1 MKKTALILS
10 KIATAIA
17 ALFSLYLFVNAIHY
31 TFNMNLYYFEGISFM
46 TEGPDSRLKN
56 LIFIAL
62 SFIGAFV
69 LCKLLFLGCKDK
81 NSKNRRV
88 FIASIL
94 SSLIVLA
101 GLVYFVVKTH
111 IAVECDQYEVFICAL
126 DFAKGDFS
134 WVGDYYIQMYPQ
146 QLGLAFFE
154 SFFLHFT
161 QDWLIFQILN
171 AVFVAASIF
180 FICRVSHEAFENPYV
195 SFVTLLMT
203 LLCFPLYYYVSFVYG
218 DVFMIFASLFISWA
232 LIKYIK
238 TSKRSYGILMIA
250 AAVVMVPI
258 RKNSLVFLIAVAG
271 ELVIFSLLKK
281 KAAPLIMAALILVIP
296 YLSNEAIVK
305 GYEIRSGSKVEN
317 GMPAIN
323 WIAMGLY
330 PAINENCSVGVY
342 NMYNEIT
349 YFNANRDKKVSSQ
362 MSKDYI
368 NQRMSEFKADKKEAY
383 AFFRFKILEQWTEP
397 TFSSI
402 DSKVG
407 LHKYCWEEVKFSY
420 DFHTLN
426 TMSNIMNVL
435 QSFAYAFSFLFFA
448 VSTVRDKEN
457 RSIVLTIGFI
467 GGFLFS
473 ILWEASGRYA
483 FPYFMLLIPLAS
495 GAAGTV
501 MNLFEE
507 KVLSKIKKK
516 DGTTDGK
523 SC

>member
-10 KIATAIA
+10 KIATALA

-31 TFNMNLYYFEGISFM
+31 TFNMNLYYYEGISFM

-62 SFIGAFV
+62 SFVGAFV

-81 NSKNRRV
+81 NSKNKRV
-88 FIASIL
+88 LIASIA

-101 GLVYFVVKTH
+101 VLVYFVVKTH
-111 IAVECDQYEVFICAL
+111 ISVECDQYEVFIRAI
-126 DFAKGDFS
+126 DFAKGDLS
-134 WVGDYYIQMYPQ
+134 WVGDYYFQMYPQ

-161 QDWLIFQILN
+161 NDWLIFQILN
-171 AVFVAASIF
+171 AVFVAAGVF
-180 FICRVSHEAFENPYV
+180 FICRVSHEAFDNPYV
-195 SFVTLLMT
+195 SFVTLLTT

-218 DVFMIFASLFISWA
+218 DEFMIFASLFIAWA

-238 TSKRSYGILMIA
+238 TSKKLYAVLMIL

-258 RKNSLVFLIAVAG
+258 RKNSLVFLIAVSGAL
-271 ELVIFSLLKK
+271 LVFSLIKK
-281 KAAPLIMAALILVIP
+281 KWASLILAALVLIIP

-305 GYEIRSGSKVEN
+305 GYEIRSGYKVEN

-330 PAINENCSVGVY
+330 PAVNENCSVGVY

-362 MSKDYI
+362 MSRDYI
-368 NQRMSEFKADKKEAY
+368 NQRLGEFKADKKEAY
-383 AFFRFKILEQWTEP
+383 AFFRFKILEQWAEP

-402 DSKVG
+402 DSTVG

-420 DFHTLN
+420 DFHTLD
-426 TMSNIMNVL
+426 TMSRIMNIL
-435 QSFAYAFSFLFFA
+435 QSFVYAFAFLFFA
-448 VSTVRDKEN
+448 VATLRDEEN

-501 MNLFEE
+501 MDVIEG
-507 KVLSKIKKK
+507 KVLSKFKKK

>member
-1 MKKTALILS
+1 MKKSALILS

-31 TFNMNLYYFEGISFM
+31 TFNMNLYYYEGISFM

-62 SFIGAFV
+62 SFLGAFA
-69 LCKLLFLGCKDK
+69 LCKLLFIGCKDK
-81 NSKNRRV
+81 KSKNRRV
-88 FIASIL
+88 LVASIASSIL
-94 SSLIVLA
+94 VTA
-101 GLVYFVVKTH
+101 GLVYFVIKTH
-111 IAVECDQYEVFICAL
+111 ISVECDQYEVFIRAI

-134 WVGDYYIQMYPQ
+134 WVGDYYFQMYPQ

-161 QDWLIFQILN
+161 NDWLIFQILN
-171 AVFVAASIF
+171 AVFVGASIF
-180 FICRVSHEAFENPYV
+180 FICRISHEAFENPFV
-195 SFVTLLMT
+195 SFVTLLST

-218 DVFMIFASLFISWA
+218 DVFMIFASLFITWA
-232 LIKYIK
+232 LIRYFR
-238 TSKRSYGILMIA
+238 TSKIVYAVLMIIA
-250 AAVVMVPI
+250 SIVMVPI
-258 RKNSLVFLIAVAG
+258 RKNSLVFLIAVAAS
-271 ELVIFSLLKK
+271 LIVFSLLKK
-281 KAAPLIMAALILVIP
+281 KASYIIMALLVLIIP
-296 YLSNEAIVK
+296 YFANEAIVK

-330 PAINENCSVGVY
+330 PAVNENCSVGVY

-349 YFNANRDKKVSSQ
+349 YFNANRDRKVSSQ

-368 NQRMSEFKADKKEAY
+368 DQRLREFKADKKEAY
-383 AFFRFKILEQWTEP
+383 AFFRFKILEQWAEP

-402 DSKVG
+402 DSTVG

-435 QSFAYAFSFLFFA
+435 QSFVYAFSLLFFA
-448 VSTVRDKEN
+448 IALIRDKEN

-495 GAAGTV
+495 GAAGTI
-501 MNLFEE
+501 METAENI
-507 KVLSKIKKK
+507 VLSKIKKK
-516 DGTTDGK
+516 DGRTDGK

>member
-10 KIATAIA
+10 KFATALA

-31 TFNMNLYYFEGISFM
+31 TFNMNLYYYEGISFM

-56 LIFIAL
+56 IIFIAL
-62 SFIGAFV
+62 SFVAAFV
-69 LCKLLFLGCKDK
+69 LCKILFIGCKDK

-88 FIASIL
+88 LIASAV
-94 SSLIVLA
+94 SSLLILA

-111 IAVECDQYEVFICAL
+111 ISVECDQYEVFIRAI

-134 WVGDYYIQMYPQ
+134 WVGDYYFQMYPQ

-161 QDWLIFQILN
+161 NDWLIFQILN
-171 AVFVAASIF
+171 ALFVALGVF
-180 FICRVSHEAFENPYV
+180 FICRVSHEAFEDPYI
-195 SFVTLLMT
+195 SFVTLLIT
-203 LLCFPLYYYVSFVYG
+203 LFCFPLYYYVSFVYG
-218 DVFMIFASLFISWA
+218 DVFMIFASLFIAWA
-232 LIKYIK
+232 LIRYIK
-238 TSKRSYGILMIA
+238 TEKTRYVVLMIV

-271 ELVIFSLLKK
+271 ALLIFTLLKK
-281 KAAPLIMAALILVIP
+281 KAAPLIIAALILVIP

-330 PAINENCSVGVY
+330 PAVNENCSVGVY

-362 MSKDYI
+362 MSRDYI
-368 NQRMSEFKADKKEAY
+368 NSRLDEFKADKKEAY
-383 AFFRFKILEQWTEP
+383 AFFRFKILEQWAEP

-402 DSKVG
+402 DSTVG

-420 DFHTLN
+420 DFHTLD
-426 TMSNIMNVL
+426 TMSRIMNVL
-435 QSFAYAFSFLFFA
+435 QSFVYAFSFLFFA
-448 VSTVRDKEN
+448 VATLRDKETG
-457 RSIVLTIGFI
+457 SIVLTIGFL

-495 GAAGTV
+495 KAAGAT
-501 MNLFEE
+501 MDIIEI

-516 DGTTDGK
+516 DGTADGK